1 MKWPQWTLTRRIG
14 AMTAGLLLVT
24 GLASV
29 LVQVKNSERHANEV
43 LQRISLTL
51 ASHIAESNKAMLTP
65 DGLNSAA
72 TQRLFDRLME
82 VNPSVE
88 VYLLD
93 RNGQIITDAAPPN
106 SVKKSKVDLNPI
118 RTLLSGKSLPVLGD
132 DPRNPTRQKVFS
144 VTPLQYNGQDWGY
157 LYIILAGQEYDQVSR
172 NLVNLDL
179 WKLSWMGMLTVLVMG
194 MISAWLALRWVTKPL
209 RRLTQQVGTF
219 RVDSQHHIPSNSLH
233 PTGTSDI
240 SPPDE
245 ISQLQTAF
253 QSMTERITRQWQQL
267 NEFDQQ
273 RRELVA
279 NISHDLRTPLT
290 SLHGYL
296 ETLKFKA
303 GSLSAQDKDRYLDIA
318 LSQSKKVG
326 NLAQALFE
334 LARLEHGGVKP
345 HKEDCSLVDLLQD
358 VVQKFELATEARRQ
372 TLRISL
378 IPDLPVVQADLG
390 LIERVLTNL
399 IDNAIRHT
407 NDGCQIRISAETD
420 AQGVYVSVEDDG
432 PGLPLHVKQT
442 VFQEHQS
449 TRAGWRLTGA
459 SSSGLGLMIVRK
471 ILQLHDSDLDLG
483 PEPRESKGTKLGF
496 RLYCLPA

>member
-1 MKWPQWTLTRRIG
+1 MNWPQWTLTRRIG
-14 AMTAGLLLVT
+14 AMTASLLLIS
-24 GLASV
+24 GLVSV
-29 LVQVKNSERHANEV
+29 LVQVQNSERHANEV

-51 ASHIAESNKAMLTP
+51 ANHIAESNKAMLTP
-65 DGLNSAA
+65 NGLNSAA

-93 RNGQIITDAAPPN
+93 RSGQIITDAAPPN
-106 SVKKSKVDLNPI
+106 SVKTSKVDLAPI
-118 RTLLSGKSLPVLGD
+118 RTLLSGKPLPVLGD
-132 DPRNPTRQKVFS
+132 DPRNPLRKKVFS
-144 VTPLQYNGQDWGY
+144 VTPLQYEGQDWGY

-194 MISAWLALRWVTKPL
+194 MIAAGLALRWVTKPL
-209 RRLTQQVGTF
+209 RHLTQEVGRF
-219 RVDSQHHIPSNSLH
+219 RMDPHQHS
-233 PTGTSDI
+233 G
-240 SPPDE
+240 SPPTHPAGENTLVPQDE
-245 ISQLQTAF
+245 IAQLQTAF
-253 QSMTERITRQWQQL
+253 RSMTERITRQWQQL

-296 ETLKFKA
+296 ETLKFK
-303 GSLSAQDKDRYLDIA
+303 SSNLSDQDRDRYLDIA

-372 TLRISL
+372 TLRINL

-407 NDGCQIRISAETD
+407 NDGCQIRISAHADIT
-420 AQGVYVSVEDDG
+420 GVYVSVEDDG
-432 PGLPLHVKQT
+432 PGLPQHVKHT
-442 VFQEHQS
+442 VFQEHNS
-449 TRAGWRLTGA
+449 PRSGWRLTGA
-459 SSSGLGLMIVRK
+459 SSSGLGLMIVRR
-471 ILQLHDSDLDLG
+471 ILQLHDSDLDFN
-483 PEPRESKGTKLGF
+483 PELNSGAGTRLGF
-496 RLYCLPA
+496 RLNFTTP